1 MNPQTKSHTSLIVI
15 CVTWLGSLAGIGGAW
30 LLWKG
35 FTGGS
40 ELVLAMSSAISG
52 LIGFLGGRAM
62 VPPAPDITLTAQPL
76 KAELTQPQPEK
87 KENQ

>member
-1 MNPQTKSHTSLIVI
+1 MNPQTKSHTGLIVI
-15 CVTWLGSLAGIGGAW
+15 CVTWLGSLAALGGAW

-40 ELVLAMSSAISG
+40 ELVLALNSAISG

-62 VPPAPDITLTAQPL
+62 TTPTPDISVTSTPP
-76 KAELTQPQPEK
+76 KVELSQPQPEPPK
-87 KENQ
+87 P

>member
-1 MNPQTKSHTSLIVI
+1 MNQQSKSHTAMIVL
-15 CVTWLGSLAGIGGAW
+15 CVTWLGSLAALGGAW

-40 ELVLAMSSAISG
+40 ELVLALNSAISG

-62 VPPAPDITLTAQPL
+62 TSNATQPDITISSQPPRV
-76 KAELTQPQPEK
+76 EVTQPQPEK
-87 KENQ
+87 KD